1 MITIPNLNLGVHMF
15 KEFKEFAMKGNV
27 LDMAIGIIMGA
38 AFSPI
43 VNSLVKDI
51 IMPPI
56 GVVLGKVD
64 FSGLKLEMVAA
75 TDTAPAVTINYGLF
89 LNTVVSFTITAFAV
103 FLLVKAMNKARK
115 KDPAA
120 APPGPPPAP
129 PQEVLLT
136 EIRDLL
142 KNK

>member
-1 MITIPNLNLGVHMF
+1 MF

-38 AFSPI
+38 AFTPI

-64 FSGLKLEMVAA
+64 FSG
-75 TDTAPAVTINYGLF
+75 
-89 LNTVVSFTITAFAV
+89 VVKEVCLAYTPEVEAGQWVVVHVGFAIS
-103 FLLVKAMNKARK
+103 LIDETEARK
-115 KDPAA
+115 VFQYLEEFGELLELQDEAG
-120 APPGPPPAP
+120 APEMQNMQKMEKTPKR
-129 PQEVLLT
+129 E
-136 EIRDLL
+136 
-142 KNK
+142 N